1 MRVIF
6 RGRCTIWWKQAAKTV
21 KIVSSKHCLSLP
33 QSAKLRKPQST
44 LSLSQSAKVW
54 KPSKCCLSLSLSLSL
69 SLKVQ
74 NCGNLKV
81 PSLSLRVQKCENPQS
96 VVSLSLSK
104 CKTVETSKFS
114 FSFKYEIWSE
124 YVNLKCEYEVK
135 YVNMTCEFE
144 CLCEWLVNMMR

>member
-21 KIVSSKHCLSLP
+21 KIESSKHCLSLSLP

-44 LSLSQSAKVW
+44 LSLSL
-54 KPSKCCLSLSLSLSL
+54 SKCKSVKTLKVLSLSLSISLSL

-96 VVSLSLSK
+96 VVSLSLSQSAK
-104 CKTVETSKFS
+104 LWKPQSS
-114 FSFKYEIWSE
+114 LSLSNMKYEVNMWIWNVNMKWNMSIWHVNLSA
-124 YVNLKCEYEVK
+124 YVND
-135 YVNMTCEFE
+135 
-144 CLCEWLVNMMR
+144 

>member
-1 MRVIF
+1 MTPVAPRIVNHVS
-6 RGRCTIWWKQAAKTV
+6 CVT
-21 KIVSSKHCLSLP
+21 KINHESHFSWQMHYLVETSSKNCKNSILKALSLSLSLP

-44 LSLSQSAKVW
+44 LSLSLKVQKCENPQSVV
-54 KPSKCCLSLSLSLSL
+54 SLSLSISLSL

-114 FSFKYEIWSE
+114 FSFKYEI
-124 YVNLKCEYEVK
+124 
-135 YVNMTCEFE
+135 
-144 CLCEWLVNMMR
+144 